1 MREIQR
7 YDFNGIPDPC
17 AVIGVPRVDGE
28 YIKYIHYDDL
38 QNRVTKLE
46 ETLREIRDY
55 SSYDHPD
62 IQILNHRNK
71 IIAEINECSA
81 CQHAKQVKWPPSGL
95 CSEHYDKYHIAQRRV
110 EDMHNYKQTWEPREI
125 ARRALEGK

>member
-1 MREIQR
+1 MFVTEIFCPACGHTWDADC
-7 YDFNGIPDPC
+7 YLH
-17 AVIGVPRVDGE
+17 E
-28 YIKYIHYDDL
+28 DDYANL
-38 QNRVTKLE
+38 QNRVAKLE

-62 IQILNHRNK
+62 IHVLNHRNR

-95 CSEHYDKYHIAQRRV
+95 CPEHYDKYQSAQRRV
-110 EDMHNYKQTWEPREI
+110 EEMYDYKQTWEPREI
-125 ARRALEGK
+125 ARRALEEK

>member
-1 MREIQR
+1 MFVTEIFCPACGHTWDADC
-7 YDFNGIPDPC
+7 YLH
-17 AVIGVPRVDGE
+17 E
-28 YIKYIHYDDL
+28 DDYVNL
-38 QNRVTKLE
+38 QNRVAKLE

-95 CSEHYDKYHIAQRRV
+95 CPEHYDKYHIAQRRV
-110 EDMHNYKQTWEPREI
+110 EEMHNYKQTWEPREI
-125 ARRALEGK
+125 ARRALEEK